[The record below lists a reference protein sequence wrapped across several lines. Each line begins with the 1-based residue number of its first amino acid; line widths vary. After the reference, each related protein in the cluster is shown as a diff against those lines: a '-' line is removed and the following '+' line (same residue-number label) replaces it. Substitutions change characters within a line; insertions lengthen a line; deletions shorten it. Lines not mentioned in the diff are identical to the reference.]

1 MKTKEDILKY
11 FDEGIRNE
19 PENSTAVAAVKTL
32 LEIVKGSDA
41 TTLTEL
47 LRSLEDAEK
56 YLDVRDE
63 NGISVRSACQLYLR
77 FITFTSLE
85 FQDFQE
91 CRRRLVERGELFLEK
106 VTKSRDKIS
115 KLCKPFLRDGM
126 TILTHSRSRVVLQ
139 VLKEAARDKKRFN
152 VFVTE
157 SRPNESGR
165 VLCNE
170 LKKANIPTLLILDAA
185 VSSVMPDVD
194 LVLVGAESVVESGGI
209 INRIG
214 TFNIALAAKAFNK
227 PVYVV
232 AEFFKFAR
240 FFPLTQKDL
249 PKKFEYKASLE
260 NDTDLK
266 HPAVDYTPPNYMTL
280 LFTDLGIL
288 LPSAV
293 SDELIKLYS

>member
-1 MKTKEDILKY
+1 MKTKE
-11 FDEGIRNE
+11 GN
-19 PENSTAVAAVKTL
+19 
-32 LEIVKGSDA
+32 
-41 TTLTEL
+41 
-47 LRSLEDAEK
+47 
-56 YLDVRDE
+56 
-63 NGISVRSACQLYLR
+63 
-77 FITFTSLE
+77 
-85 FQDFQE
+85 DFQE
-91 CRRRLVERGELFLEK
+91 CRSRLVERGELFLEK

-170 LKKANIPTLLILDAA
+170 LKKANIPALLILDAA

-249 PKKFEYKASLE
+249 PKKFE
-260 NDTDLK
+260 N
-266 HPAVDYTPPNYMTL
+266 P
-280 LFTDLGIL
+280 LGIIYISL
-288 LPSAV
+288 
-293 SDELIKLYS
+293 

>member
-1 MKTKEDILKY
+1 METKEAILQY
-11 FDEGIRNE
+11 FDEVIRKE
-19 PENSTAVAAVKTL
+19 PENSQALAAVKTL
-32 LEIVKGSDA
+32 LEVVKRSEA
-41 TTLTEL
+41 TTLIEL
-47 LRSLEDAEK
+47 QQVLKDAGK
-56 YLDVRDE
+56 YLDLRDE
-63 NGISVRSACQLYLR
+63 NGISVSSACQLYLR

-85 FQDFQE
+85 FQEFHE
-91 CRRRLVERGELFLEK
+91 CHSRLVERGELFLEK

-115 KLCKPFLRDGM
+115 TLCKPFLRDGM

-157 SRPNESGR
+157 SRPDESGR
-165 VLCNE
+165 VLCDE
-170 LKKANIPTLLILDAA
+170 LKKANIAALLILDSA
-185 VSSVMPDVD
+185 VSSVMSDVD

-209 INRIG
+209 INKIG

-249 PKKFEYKASLE
+249 PKKIEYKVSVEEDSAG
-260 NDTDLK
+260 K
-266 HPAVDYTPPNYMTL
+266 HPMVDYTPPNYMTL